1 MRVYFGSLIRP
12 TEQGDQAAVITE
24 VDGER
29 KFYREEPGSDDFIR
43 LTEIYDDKEPV
54 IRVYTGVR
62 RGMLEH
68 IGQKRSTWQPDQAPT
83 MKAIDALVSASTPP
97 PTFVGGHIKDEY
109 RGDHT
114 LLVFEAG
121 TQYAIIHGPQ
131 GGGLV
136 RGASFARSDMVRA
149 YLGVDASKVEGFSGV
164 FPVARMS
171 LTALD
176 GSM

>member
-68 IGQKRSTWQPDQAPT
+68 IGQKRS
-83 MKAIDALVSASTPP
+83 
-97 PTFVGGHIKDEY
+97 
-109 RGDHT
+109 
-114 LLVFEAG
+114 
-121 TQYAIIHGPQ
+121 
-131 GGGLV
+131 
-136 RGASFARSDMVRA
+136 
-149 YLGVDASKVEGFSGV
+149 
-164 FPVARMS
+164 
-171 LTALD
+171 
-176 GSM
+176 